1 MRISDWSSDVCSSDL
16 RGHMP
21 SIYANAPEDYEE
33 EKRIFYVAISRSMKH
48 LTFYRPAYDAKG
60 NFTSPSAYE
69 REIQPYVAY
78 VRFMPRIPVSSGGPT
93 QTNNR
98 IYMTS
103 KLTKTA
109 ISSPKCEAFTPE
121 STGRGPVRERE
132 GK

>member
-16 RGHMP
+16 EKPVTISTIHGAKGLEWPVVHIPSFIRGHMP

-60 NFTSPSAYE
+60 NFTSPSDYE

-78 VRFMPRIPVSSGGPT
+78 DLFM
-93 QTNNR
+93 
-98 IYMTS
+98 
-103 KLTKTA
+103 TK
-109 ISSPKCEAFTPE
+109 ILV
-121 STGRGPVRERE
+121 STGGSIKKR
-132 GK
+132 

>member
-60 NFTSPSAYE
+60 NFTSPSDYE

-78 VRFMPRIPVSSGGPT
+78 DRFMPKIPVSSGGPI
-93 QTNNR
+93 QPHHR
-98 IYMTS
+98 IDMKSQLPKKARSSSQVEDLKMEFFHFIRTRH
-103 KLTKTA
+103 
-109 ISSPKCEAFTPE
+109 IS
-121 STGRGPVRERE
+121 
-132 GK
+132 